1 MRKYIIISILFFV
14 GGVMLYFL
22 PQNYGTRILAQTQ
35 KKSDV
40 WVAHIDEKIIS
51 LDEFEREFAVHVFSL
66 PIVDE
71 EKDRYEGEEANK
83 KRFLTNLINEYLIY
97 NEAVDSGYLKRDDIK
112 DLINAV
118 ARRAVIQVYLS
129 EKIEPLLE
137 DVPDEQ
143 IEAIYNQNK
152 KLFAGMDIDVARQQ
166 IKLQL
171 LQKQYN
177 DKLNELI
184 DTLMGEAKV
193 VRNQEVGL

>member
-1 MRKYIIISILFFV
+1 MVLIISIVFIV
-14 GGVMLYFL
+14 GAVMSYFL
-22 PQNYGTRILAQTQ
+22 PHDNRARTLAQTQ
-35 KKSDV
+35 KKSNL
-40 WVAHIDEKIIS
+40 WVAQIDDKTIS
-51 LDEFEREFAVHVFSL
+51 LDEFEREFSVHVFSL

-71 EKDRYEGEEANK
+71 DKDRYQDEEANK

-97 NEAVDSGYLKRDDIK
+97 NNAVGSGYLKRDDIK
-112 DLINAV
+112 DLVNAV

-137 DVPDEQ
+137 EVPDEQ

-193 VRNQEVGL
+193 VRNQEAGL